1 MISFIE
7 GKIKFINQKDI
18 CILTNSGVGYEIQI
32 DKNQIDRL
40 SIGQDIGLHIYSHIK
55 EDAFD
60 LFGFIDRSEK
70 IMFEQL
76 TSISGIGPK
85 SALQILSLSGV
96 QVLYENVV
104 KNNVAYLTQISG
116 IGKKIAEKIVLE
128 LKDKLPKIAF
138 EFDHAGNENNNVNIS
153 ENMDVFEAL
162 KSMGY
167 TPREAKEA
175 VEKITEFDLTLEQ
188 KIKLALKNVHN

>member
-1 MISFIE
+1 MISYIE
-7 GKIKFINQKDI
+7 GKIKYINQKNI
-18 CILTNSGVGYEIQI
+18 CILTNSGVGYEVQI

-40 SIGQDIGLHIYSHIK
+40 LIDQDINLHIYTHVK

-60 LFGFIDRSEK
+60 LYGFLDRSEK

-85 SALQILSLSGV
+85 SALQILSLSGS
-96 QVLYENVV
+96 QVLYENVI

-138 EFDHAGNENNNVNIS
+138 EFTNINSENNNINMS

-175 VEKITEFDLTLEQ
+175 VEKITDTDLTLEQ

>member
-1 MISFIE
+1 MISYLE
-7 GKIKFINQKDI
+7 GRVKYINQKNI
-18 CILTNSGVGYEIQI
+18 CVLTSSGVGYEVQI
-32 DKNQIDRL
+32 DKNQIDHL
-40 SIGQDIGLHIYSHIK
+40 TIDQDIQLHIYTNVK
-55 EDAFD
+55 EDALD
-60 LFGFIDRSEK
+60 LYGFLERSEK

-85 SALQILSLSGV
+85 SALQILTLSGA

-104 KNNVAYLTQISG
+104 KNNVTYLTQISG

-128 LKDKLPKIAF
+128 LRDKLPKIAF
-138 EFDHAGNENNNVNIS
+138 EFGDISHENNNINLS

-167 TPREAKEA
+167 TPKEAKDA
-175 VEKITEFDLTLEQ
+175 ITGITDNTMTLEQ
-188 KIKLALKNVHN
+188 KIKFALKNVHN

>member
-1 MISFIE
+1 MISYLE
-7 GKIKFINQKDI
+7 GKVKYINQKNI
-18 CILTNSGVGYEIQI
+18 CVLTTSGVGYEVQI
-32 DKNQIDRL
+32 DKNQIEKL
-40 SIGQDIGLHIYSHIK
+40 TLNQDMHLHIYTHVK
-55 EDAFD
+55 EDALD
-60 LFGFIDRSEK
+60 LYGFLERSEK

-85 SALQILSLSGV
+85 SALQILALSGS
-96 QVLYENVV
+96 QILYENVI

-138 EFDHAGNENNNVNIS
+138 EFGGVNHENNNVNIS

-167 TPREAKEA
+167 TPKEAKDA
-175 VEKITEFDLTLEQ
+175 ISGITDNSMTLEQ
-188 KIKLALKNVHN
+188 KIKFALKNVHN

>member
-1 MISFIE
+1 MISYLE
-7 GKIKFINQKDI
+7 GTIKFINQKNI
-18 CILTNSGVGYEIQI
+18 CILTSSGVGYEVQI
-32 DKNQIDRL
+32 DKNQIENL
-40 SIGQDIGLHIYSHIK
+40 KIGEKICLHIYSHIK

-60 LFGFIDRSEK
+60 LYGFLDSSEK

-76 TSISGIGPK
+76 TSISGIGPR

-96 QVLYENVV
+96 QVLYENVI

-138 EFDHAGNENNNVNIS
+138 EFDQSVKENNSINMS

-175 VEKITEFDLTLEQ
+175 VEKITDTDLTLEQ

>member
-1 MISFIE
+1 MISYLE
-7 GKIKFINQKDI
+7 GTIKFINQKNI
-18 CILTNSGVGYEIQI
+18 CVLTSSGVGYEIQI
-32 DKNQIDRL
+32 DKNQIDNL
-40 SIGQDIGLHIYSHIK
+40 KINQQISLHIYSHIK

-60 LFGFIDRSEK
+60 LYGFINRSEK

-76 TSISGIGPK
+76 TSISGIGPR
-85 SALQILSLSGV
+85 SALQILSLSGS
-96 QVLYENVV
+96 QVLYENVI

-138 EFDHAGNENNNVNIS
+138 EFDNIGQDNNNTNMS

-175 VEKITEFDLTLEQ
+175 VEKITDTVLTLEQ

>member
-1 MISFIE
+1 MISYLE
-7 GKIKFINQKDI
+7 GTIKYINQKNI
-18 CILTNSGVGYEIQI
+18 CVLTSSGVGYEVQI
-32 DKNQIDRL
+32 DKNQIDNL
-40 SIGQDIGLHIYSHIK
+40 KINQEISLHIYSHIK
-55 EDAFD
+55 EDTFD
-60 LFGFIDRSEK
+60 LYGFINRSEK

-76 TSISGIGPK
+76 TSISGIGPR
-85 SALQILSLSGV
+85 SALQILSLSGS
-96 QVLYENVV
+96 QVLYENVI

-138 EFDHAGNENNNVNIS
+138 EFDNIRQDNNNTNMS

-175 VEKITEFDLTLEQ
+175 VEKITDAGLTLEQ

>member
-1 MISFIE
+1 MISYLE
-7 GKIKFINQKDI
+7 GTIKYINQKNI
-18 CILTNSGVGYEIQI
+18 CVLTSSGVGYEVQI
-32 DKNQIDRL
+32 DKNQIDNL
-40 SIGQDIGLHIYSHIK
+40 KINQEISLHIYSHIK
-55 EDAFD
+55 EDTFD
-60 LFGFIDRSEK
+60 LYGFINRSEK

-76 TSISGIGPK
+76 TSISGIGPR
-85 SALQILSLSGV
+85 SALQILSLSGS
-96 QVLYENVV
+96 QVLYENVI

-138 EFDHAGNENNNVNIS
+138 EFDNIGQDNNNTNMS

-175 VEKITEFDLTLEQ
+175 VEKITDAGLTLEQ